1 MIALGLHI
9 PISLILVTTSIQKG
23 HVFDNMILDIIILPT
38 LFAATQ
44 LFKLMD
50 KYRPETKQAKKERL
64 RERAAAR
71 FVVRL

>member
-1 MIALGLHI
+1 MSTELL
-9 PISLILVTTSIQKG
+9 TSTKSYPC
-23 HVFDNMILDIIILPT
+23 LPPP
-38 LFAATQ
+38 ATQ

-71 FVVRL
+71 FVVIVE

>member
-1 MIALGLHI
+1 MLSTEL
-9 PISLILVTTSIQKG
+9 LTSTKS
-23 HVFDNMILDIIILPT
+23 HPCLPPP
-38 LFAATQ
+38 ATQ

-71 FVVRL
+71 FVVRLENVVELATK